1 MKADVYLFGMVLGT
15 HSFMLKDGFLRP
27 DEYSEISEH
36 CFLPGGETGTAAA
49 VLSSLGASVIMD
61 GNRIGAEVGPMLKA
75 FFGGRSVDMS
85 PMTFADDEPGI
96 MDYVII
102 SGDAR
107 TPMGFFQ
114 QLFSSGKRW
123 WSIPKKE
130 DMEGCKAAGIDPFF
144 GEESLTAAKL
154 CTELGI
160 PFVTIDCRHDSP
172 LHRSAAVNVVS
183 HECTAQQYPGM
194 TNEEVFALMQPET
207 DGLTIITQG
216 AGDMLYG
223 RKDGEMHRMKPF
235 RVDVKSTLG
244 AGDTF
249 KAGCVYGLLRGMED
263 GELVRFASAC
273 SGVAISRFPLALN
286 LPTLE
291 EVEGLINKG

>member
-15 HSFMLKDGFLRP
+15 HSFMLKDGFPRP
-27 DEYSEISEH
+27 DEYSEISGH
-36 CFLPGGETGTAAA
+36 FFLPGGETGTAAA

-61 GNRIGAEVGPMLKA
+61 GNRIGSEVGPLLKA
-75 FFGGRSVDMS
+75 YFGSRRVDMS
-85 PMTFADDEPGI
+85 PLTFTEDEPGV

-102 SGDAR
+102 SGDVR

-114 QLFSSGKRW
+114 QLFSTGKRW
-123 WSIPKKE
+123 WSIPEKK
-130 DMEGCKAAGIDPFF
+130 DMEGCRAAGIDPFF

-154 CTELGI
+154 CTGLGI
-160 PFVTIDCRHDSP
+160 PYVTIDCRHDSP
-172 LHRSAAVNVVS
+172 LHRHAAVNVVS
-183 HECTAQQYPGM
+183 HEYTAQQYPGM
-194 TNEEVFALMQPET
+194 TNEDVFALMQPET
-207 DGLTIITQG
+207 DGLTVITQG

-223 RKDGEMHRMKPF
+223 RKGGGMHRMKPF
-235 RVDVKSTLG
+235 KVDVKSTLG

-249 KAGCVYGLLRGMED
+249 KAGCIYGLLHGMED

-273 SGVAISRFPLALN
+273 SGTAISRFPPALD

-291 EVEGLINKG
+291 DVLELINKG